1 MLKTSNVC
9 CFIKNRFEVLTMNE
23 SGITSQY
30 GFLFQR
36 KVFVLYVLENMNVKQ
51 RFCFEGK
58 DDVEIAADE
67 KIYELDSSESNCVQ
81 VKSGQVNQSC
91 FSKVVGNWLLLD
103 SVKPERY
110 TLFIENELKFDLSL
124 ENVINE
130 MLVFVEKGKSKK
142 KTSIAYKVYEQ
153 YKDDLENDDA
163 QKLKDDIK
171 NIIDKIK
178 IDKCSIDELD
188 LRLETIFFEKYCTD
202 IVEYNIAKRK
212 RLEKFIQDI
221 NKQIDESIKQKKAY
235 SLVLSSTYQEYS
247 RSKVQQ
253 QKIFKELQ
261 LDYTGKYSA
270 DYKTFCDFRSSYVRK
285 AKANSKDLVYLSQ
298 SSFSLAEEIK
308 IYNFMKN
315 QSSNMVDRKERIKR
329 LLSIMSEIVSDE
341 PDYEEYTRFIKDTIE
356 TLDEE
361 NVILSLT
368 DYNKAIKDIE
378 KEKKKLDYQ
387 IELLKASSEKLS
399 YEDAMKKV
407 GLLEHIFVVLQE
419 EVDIVKYHDLSQE
432 VENLKKEIKELKS
445 SFNQKKINDFN
456 KRLTEIYLG
465 SGLEIQ
471 HLQDDIQEEGFALEF
486 DPFRLCL
493 SAKHKKGDNIVNF
506 MPGSMARQTH
516 IQMLVYLT
524 MFEYLNKNFSGFIYM
539 PLLVI
544 DSANQ
549 PMGVDKGNEAP
560 MVYIL
565 NADYCAQN
573 IELRKVRNILFTA
586 ITRSRAW
593 VRICGVGDGIDI
605 LLNETKHCTDKGYAL
620 EFKIPTEAEL
630 KKMNLIHR
638 DRTEQEIR
646 EMKNASKMAKDLS
659 RLIKEGKIDVFAMPE
674 LTELFQN
681 IDDRRDVYDEDE
693 F

>member
-1 MLKTSNVC
+1 MFKVDVIRFNHADEFQEYKFSEH
-9 CFIKNRFEVLTMNE
+9 CFIYGKNTRGKTALTMVIDYILGSSDKLTYQGLDNIDSIEALLKNE
-23 SGITSQY
+23 MTSLWIKRTVKEGGYFYRRTEESDYSEVSADTYKDNICLILTQLRNNRY
-30 GFLFQR
+30 LEIYN
-36 KVFVLYVLENMNVKQ
+36 KVFDEHPSFRSFNFLNYIEEKGLGDLSTVFTKAKELKHNIRIRNIMNFFFNFENIEQ
-51 RFCFEGK
+51 
-58 DDVEIAADE
+58 
-67 KIYELDSSESNCVQ
+67 IYEKE
-81 VKSGQVNQSC
+81 
-91 FSKVVGNWLLLD
+91 LLLD
-103 SVKPERY
+103 A
-110 TLFIENELKFDLSL
+110 
-124 ENVINE
+124 
-130 MLVFVEKGKSKK
+130 KSK
-142 KTSIAYKVYEQ
+142 E
-153 YKDDLENDDA
+153 
-163 QKLKDDIK
+163 
-171 NIIDKIK
+171 
-178 IDKCSIDELD
+178 
-188 LRLETIFFEKYCTD
+188 
-202 IVEYNIAKRK
+202 
-212 RLEKFIQDI
+212 LEK
-221 NKQIDESIKQKKAY
+221 
-235 SLVLSSTYQEYS
+235 LSSSYQEYS

-261 LDYTGKYSA
+261 LDYTGKYSN

-329 LLSIMSEIVSDE
+329 LLSIMSEIVGDE
-341 PDYEEYTRFIKDTIE
+341 PDYEEYTRFIKETIE

-419 EVDIVKYHDLSQE
+419 EVDIIKYHDLSQE

-456 KRLTEIYLG
+456 KRLTEIYLE

-549 PMGVDKGNEAP
+549 PMGVDSFEK
-560 MVYIL
+560 VYPVL
-565 NADYCAQN
+565 
-573 IELRKVRNILFTA
+573 IEMA
-586 ITRSRAW
+586 EE
-593 VRICGVGDGIDI
+593 VGIQTIFMSKDMISGIKDDDLIDI
-605 LLNETKHCTDKGYAL
+605 SDGLNKFHKA
-620 EFKIPTEAEL
+620 
-630 KKMNLIHR
+630 
-638 DRTEQEIR
+638 
-646 EMKNASKMAKDLS
+646 
-659 RLIKEGKIDVFAMPE
+659 
-674 LTELFQN
+674 
-681 IDDRRDVYDEDE
+681 
-693 F
+693 

>member
-1 MLKTSNVC
+1 
-9 CFIKNRFEVLTMNE
+9 
-23 SGITSQY
+23 
-30 GFLFQR
+30 
-36 KVFVLYVLENMNVKQ
+36 
-51 RFCFEGK
+51 
-58 DDVEIAADE
+58 
-67 KIYELDSSESNCVQ
+67 
-81 VKSGQVNQSC
+81 
-91 FSKVVGNWLLLD
+91 
-103 SVKPERY
+103 
-110 TLFIENELKFDLSL
+110 
-124 ENVINE
+124 
-130 MLVFVEKGKSKK
+130 
-142 KTSIAYKVYEQ
+142 
-153 YKDDLENDDA
+153 
-163 QKLKDDIK
+163 
-171 NIIDKIK
+171 
-178 IDKCSIDELD
+178 
-188 LRLETIFFEKYCTD
+188 
-202 IVEYNIAKRK
+202 
-212 RLEKFIQDI
+212 
-221 NKQIDESIKQKKAY
+221 
-235 SLVLSSTYQEYS
+235 
-247 RSKVQQ
+247 
-253 QKIFKELQ
+253 
-261 LDYTGKYSA
+261 
-270 DYKTFCDFRSSYVRK
+270 
-285 AKANSKDLVYLSQ
+285 
-298 SSFSLAEEIK
+298 
-308 IYNFMKN
+308 MKN

-399 YEDAMKKV
+399 YEDAMKIV

-549 PMGVDKGNEAP
+549 PMGVDSFEK
-560 MVYIL
+560 VYPVL
-565 NADYCAQN
+565 VEMA
-573 IELRKVRNILFTA
+573 EE
-586 ITRSRAW
+586 
-593 VRICGVGDGIDI
+593 VGIQTIFMSKDMISGIKDDDLIDI
-605 LLNETKHCTDKGYAL
+605 SDGLNKFHKA
-620 EFKIPTEAEL
+620 
-630 KKMNLIHR
+630 
-638 DRTEQEIR
+638 
-646 EMKNASKMAKDLS
+646 
-659 RLIKEGKIDVFAMPE
+659 
-674 LTELFQN
+674 
-681 IDDRRDVYDEDE
+681 
-693 F
+693 

>member
-1 MLKTSNVC
+1 MTQLRN
-9 CFIKNRFEVLTMNE
+9 NRYLEIYN
-23 SGITSQY
+23 
-30 GFLFQR
+30 
-36 KVFVLYVLENMNVKQ
+36 KVFDEHPSFRSFNFLNYIEEKGLGDLSTVFTKAKELKHNIRIRNIMNFFFNFENIEQ
-51 RFCFEGK
+51 
-58 DDVEIAADE
+58 
-67 KIYELDSSESNCVQ
+67 IYEKE
-81 VKSGQVNQSC
+81 
-91 FSKVVGNWLLLD
+91 LLLD
-103 SVKPERY
+103 
-110 TLFIENELKFDLSL
+110 T
-124 ENVINE
+124 
-130 MLVFVEKGKSKK
+130 KSK
-142 KTSIAYKVYEQ
+142 E
-153 YKDDLENDDA
+153 
-163 QKLKDDIK
+163 
-171 NIIDKIK
+171 
-178 IDKCSIDELD
+178 
-188 LRLETIFFEKYCTD
+188 
-202 IVEYNIAKRK
+202 
-212 RLEKFIQDI
+212 LEK
-221 NKQIDESIKQKKAY
+221 
-235 SLVLSSTYQEYS
+235 LSSTYQEYS

-549 PMGVDKGNEAP
+549 PMGVDSFEK
-560 MVYIL
+560 VYPVL
-565 NADYCAQN
+565 VEMA
-573 IELRKVRNILFTA
+573 EE
-586 ITRSRAW
+586 
-593 VRICGVGDGIDI
+593 VGIQTIFMSKDMISGIKDDDLIDI
-605 LLNETKHCTDKGYAL
+605 SDGLNKFHKA
-620 EFKIPTEAEL
+620 
-630 KKMNLIHR
+630 
-638 DRTEQEIR
+638 
-646 EMKNASKMAKDLS
+646 
-659 RLIKEGKIDVFAMPE
+659 
-674 LTELFQN
+674 
-681 IDDRRDVYDEDE
+681 
-693 F
+693 